1 MISPVALL
9 KLNDDATITTP
20 AGDISPDRLAVTELA
35 EYDVDTIQAR
45 VDTGTIYIPKADI
58 EQCIDL
64 RDLEFRPIDL
74 ADLE

>member
-9 KLNDDATITTP
+9 KLTDDATITTP
-20 AGDISPDRLAVTELA
+20 AGDISPDRLAVTELT
-35 EYDVDTIQAR
+35 EYDADTIQAR
-45 VDTGTIYIPKADI
+45 VDAGTIYIAKTDI

-74 ADLE
+74 TDLE